1 MKDKIC
7 QRCNGTGFEP
17 DPAAIGKSMRKLRE
31 ISGKQQKEV
40 AKAMGISA
48 AYLSDME
55 LGRRDWSADTIAKFK
70 KAL

>member
-1 MKDKIC
+1 MKNKVC

-17 DPAAIGKSMRKLRE
+17 DRVALGKSMRKLRE
-31 ISGKQQKEV
+31 AAGKQQNEV
-40 AKAMGISA
+40 ARAMGISP

-55 LGRRDWSADTIAKFK
+55 LGRRDWSADTINAFR